1 MLSTL
6 PATQRSEAARFIR
19 RLACFL
25 PLVFAPAIGNW
36 ILETPVVARWEMPFV
51 VRAADEMLQGR
62 SVLLTPCDRPLKFAL
77 IDRLPAPKSVLVF
90 GGSRASQIS
99 PAWFEPDSALNLAV
113 TEGGVDDA
121 VSLFQKCLEAH
132 KLPSLVVLELDAALV
147 RKRLPRNW
155 AASAGY
161 FNRALAR
168 YGLVADERSG
178 HPLSLDRIRAMLRFF
193 AGTQWRAVRADDPRY
208 HLLPDGTLCVP
219 FDQRNRAP
227 SQIDPFVTGLLGN
240 IDAVSYLR
248 WRTSSPGEFEKSLLR
263 HFLGRSSFCIIFGSL
278 CSSRPFIPSRMSSI
292 PNEAAKDESWIRAEM
307 ASRGITIAGS
317 YSPFVTG
324 ATSGDFYDDV
334 HPRAPLVYRLL
345 REAGVVGPLPQV
357 GRTAASGVGAPRP
370 AQAIGPEPTML

>member
-6 PATQRSEAARFIR
+6 PATQRSEAARFIL

-36 ILETPVVARWEMPFV
+36 ILETSVFVRWEMPFV

-77 IDRLPAPKSVLVF
+77 IDRLATPKAVLVF

-121 VSLFQKCLEAH
+121 VSLFQKCLEVH

-147 RKRLPRNW
+147 RQRLPRNW

-178 HPLSLDRIRAMLRFF
+178 QLLSLDRIQAMLRFF

-208 HLLPDGTLCVP
+208 HLFPDGTLCVP

-227 SQIDPFVTGLLGN
+227 SEIDAFVTGLLGN
-240 IDAVSYLR
+240 IDADYLR

-263 HFLGRSSFCIIFGSL
+263 HFLDDLQSHHIRVVVFLAPVHPIAYEFYTKRGGY
-278 CSSRPFIPSRMSSI
+278 
-292 PNEAAKDESWIRAEM
+292 DESWIRAEM
-307 ASRGITIAGS
+307 ASRGIKVAGS

-324 ATSGDFYDDV
+324 AASGDFYDDV

-345 REAGVVGPLPQV
+345 REAGVVGALPQV
-357 GRTAASGVGAPRP
+357 GRTAAYGVTAQRP
-370 AQAIGPEPTML
+370 GQ